1 MASTHEGISSIVE
14 SGDFVFDVDCF
25 GADEKVGNDDDEERG
40 EPLEFGGNKLP
51 MKLPLTCWMKQ
62 LPMMPRNP
70 TLPLG

>member
-1 MASTHEGISSIVE
+1 MTAN
-14 SGDFVFDVDCF
+14 DVVADEIAR
-25 GADEKVGNDDDEERG
+25 ADEKVGNDDDEERG

-51 MKLPLTCWMKQ
+51 MKLPLTRWMKQ